1 MIRFIEDK
9 DEKRKISRE
18 ILESLTEWFEVEES
32 REQYIRE
39 SADQPFWAA
48 FEDDVPAG
56 FLCLGSENLTRQFQL
71 FPGWKALVKRFHV
84 LILHIVSLRSLI
96 NSRDPVKISRDQL
109 FAEKE

>member
-39 SADQPFWAA
+39 SADQPFWAY
-48 FEDDVPAG
+48 FDNDVPSG
-56 FLCLGSENLTRQFQL
+56 FL
-71 FPGWKALVKRFHV
+71 
-84 LILHIVSLRSLI
+84 
-96 NSRDPVKISRDQL
+96 
-109 FAEKE
+109 

>member
-39 SADQPFWAA
+39 SADQPFWAY
-48 FEDDVPAG
+48 FDNDVQIPST
-56 FLCLGSENLTRQFQL
+56 FLLLPLHQNIPLLYFPQALESEFR
-71 FPGWKALVKRFHV
+71 H
-84 LILHIVSLRSLI
+84 
-96 NSRDPVKISRDQL
+96 
-109 FAEKE
+109 